1 MRRIYTQMI
10 EFGIEYPLDTYNEL
24 SKPQQIIFT
33 FLLKRRNNDNQQR
46 IKNIEIA
53 ESLNTYPQHVSAN
66 LKAIIKL
73 DMIRRGKHDLVM
85 INPNMWFFGIHEDR
99 VKAIAV
105 WDSLE

>member
-1 MRRIYTQMI
+1 MR
-10 EFGIEYPLDTYNEL
+10 EVGIEYPLDTYNEL

-33 FLLKRRNNDNQQR
+33 FLLKHRNIDNQKR

-85 INPNMWFFGIHEDR
+85 INPNMWFFGDGQSHDR
-99 VKAIAV
+99 AIKK
-105 WDSLE
+105 WNSLQ